1 MASSD
6 ENVKND
12 KLTIFTSENQVDPPE
27 IREYIIEHWDEISVR
42 LENSTVLFIGGVHG
56 GEDGAVGDEDKEL
69 WRSMENQVSFHKMNI
84 TYILIKSLCIYIV

>member
-56 GEDGAVGDEDKEL
+56 GASGYIGDDANN
-69 WRSMENQVSFHKMNI
+69 MGQIENQVSEFH
-84 TYILIKSLCIYIV
+84 